1 MVYSFARSSFE
12 TTWSRKIQ
20 FVVLLLLAPKK
31 NLGTA
36 LSTLSPPPATS
47 LRLTPTRY
55 ACHRDIPTTCLARL
69 PPFTTNWFGLLA
81 PNLPPKIPAYWPADS
96 IVVVL

>member
-20 FVVLLLLAPKK
+20 FVVLLLAPKK
-31 NLGTA
+31 NLGRP
-36 LSTLSPPPATS
+36 LSLLPATS